1 MSEAIASVQS
11 RQVAW
16 WPVHEFLEAARAQ
29 ANCGPLPLAGTP
41 AWCALAD
48 DDLTKLLALA
58 DAGQHAV
65 LQWDIA
71 QTAAA
76 EASKTVAAAEDW
88 PAVARCIRAGRGSAY
103 IPRRTA

>member
-1 MSEAIASVQS
+1 MTGS
-11 RQVAW
+11 RQVSWAE
-16 WPVHEFLEAARAQ
+16 VNRFLAEVIKA

-48 DDLTKLLALA
+48 DDTTKLLALA

-65 LQWDIA
+65 LQWDIT
-71 QTAAA
+71 QEAAA
-76 EASKTVAAAEDW
+76 EAAEAIAAGKDW
-88 PAVARCIRAGRGSAY
+88 PHVTRCIRAGRGSAY

>member
-1 MSEAIASVQS
+1 MTS
-11 RQVAW
+11 RQVSW
-16 WPVHEFLEAARAQ
+16 SEANRFITEIIKA
-29 ANCGPLPLAGTP
+29 ANYGPLPLAGTP

-48 DDLTKLLALA
+48 HDPAKLLALA

-76 EASKTVAAAEDW
+76 DAAKTIAAAEDW
-88 PAVARCIRAGRGSAY
+88 PAVARSIRRGRGKAY
-103 IPRRTA
+103 IQRRTA